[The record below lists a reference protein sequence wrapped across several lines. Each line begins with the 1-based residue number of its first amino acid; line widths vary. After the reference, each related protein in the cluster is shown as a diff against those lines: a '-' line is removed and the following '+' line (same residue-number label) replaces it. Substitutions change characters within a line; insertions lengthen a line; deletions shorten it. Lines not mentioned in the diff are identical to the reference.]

1 MSKDFQE
8 RVERQKEIKR
18 QANDY
23 ADDAILHTLIANG
36 IGKHPLADAIHQDAM
51 KRRNG

>member
-1 MSKDFQE
+1 MNKEFSQ
-8 RVERQKEIKR
+8 RIERQKEIKR
-18 QANDY
+18 QAEAY